1 MQKIAVVGA
10 GRMGTTI
17 ASMLAHTGDYHVH
30 VLDPHDQAL
39 AALPKHAAIVPV
51 QLTPQM
57 EGTDLAALLAGSF
70 ALLSAAP
77 FHQMQRWAQAAVAV
91 GAHYLDL
98 TEDIQSTQAIA
109 ALSQQASTALIPQ
122 CGLAPGFV
130 SIAAHHLCQA
140 FDALDTVHLRVG
152 ALPRCADNSLGYQLS
167 WSTEGVINE
176 YCQPCEAI
184 VDGQRQSLPALQ
196 GLERLR
202 VLGQDYE
209 AFNTSG
215 GVGSLVQ
222 SLAGQV
228 RELNY
233 KTLRYPGHAERMRF
247 LLDELRLRDQRA
259 LLRQILEQALPATEQ
274 DVVVILS
281 ASVASRV
288 GVCCSAI
295 TPKRF
300 TAPRCMGARSVRS
313 RTAQLRVFAR
323 CWICLPRGSCR
334 KAVWS
339 AKKRLP
345 CPCFWPIGLV
355 RCTPRRLIAPTLQM
369 LQTLPISVHSKLWR
383 SRHAAANHSI
393 FRICQHRCPYFA
405 NPGGGVA
412 TAGGRRPPLI
422 HPQPH

>member
-57 EGTDLAALLAGSF
+57 EGADLAALLAGSF

-274 DVVVILS
+274 DVVVIFI
-281 ASVASRV
+281 SVSGQQGGRLLQRHYAQEIYGTTLHGRAI
-288 GVCCSAI
+288 SAI
-295 TPKRF
+295 QNSTASSICAVLDLLAQGQLPQSGWVRQEAIALPLFLANRFGAVYAPKVDCAHSADVADPAHF
-300 TAPRCMGARSVRS
+300 RS
-313 RTAQLRVFAR
+313 L
-323 CWICLPRGSCR
+323 
-334 KAVWS
+334 
-339 AKKRLP
+339 
-345 CPCFWPIGLV
+345 
-355 RCTPRRLIAPTLQM
+355 
-369 LQTLPISVHSKLWR
+369 
-383 SRHAAANHSI
+383 
-393 FRICQHRCPYFA
+393 
-405 NPGGGVA
+405 
-412 TAGGRRPPLI
+412 
-422 HPQPH
+422 